1 MIDSVLADRG
11 RCGHAVA
18 APTGIEEASAG
29 QVFSCRVPS
38 RLPVGSFSLVE

>member
-1 MIDSVLADRG
+1 VLADRG

-18 APTGIEEASAG
+18 APTALKRPPRW